1 MKILGPSHQIKLDD
15 DKLHQGMVIK
25 RSDVRELSLEMYVFK
40 QL

>member
-1 MKILGPSHQIKLDD
+1 MRILGLSHQMKLHD

-25 RSDVRELSLEMYVFK
+25 RSDVRGLSKGIYVFK